1 MEKQSSIQT
10 KSSEIFEK
18 LKQNLNYIYIVLL
31 FIVNMAMNLLVIE
44 DGKIEANY
52 PTSTL
57 GWILWGTRLFLQ
69 TLLGVLILNAFRR
82 EGIRI
87 GHNNPDVKKAKED
100 YIKTLKES
108 KKFKPRSLKEY
119 LGGYGAK
126 DSASKSTIFI
136 ITTIFVTSLLI
147 GANWNNILSL
157 VLNTILSV
165 GFGIKALM
173 MAEEYTKTELIIWYQ
188 LKTAE
193 VTDQKLEPAKE
204 DEECQ
209 NLIMT
214 ELANSQETCQDKS
227 NSTEEKML
235 NKTNDS
241 QL

>member
-10 KSSEIFEK
+10 KSNEVFEK

-57 GWILWGTRLFLQ
+57 GWILWGIRLFLQ
-69 TLLGVLILNAFRR
+69 TMLGVLILNAFRR
-82 EGIRI
+82 EGIRM
-87 GHNNPDVKKAKED
+87 GHKNPDVKKAQEE
-100 YIKTLKES
+100 YIKTLRKA
-108 KKFKPRSLKEY
+108 KKFKPRSQKEY
-119 LGGYGAK
+119 LSGYGAR
-126 DSASKSTIFI
+126 DSASKSTIFV

-157 VLNTILSV
+157 ILNTILSV

-173 MAEEYTKTELIIWYQ
+173 QAEEYVLTELIIWYQ

-214 ELANSQETCQDKS
+214 ESASSQETCQDKS
-227 NSTEEKML
+227 SSTDEKML

-241 QL
+241 QP